1 MLAPTFKTHHRY
13 AQLGGHEVE
22 SGEDAPARHS
32 RPRQYWQRGRIH
44 LFYVMLLVLVAAAGR
59 RPPSSRTQQV
69 YYGEEPVKSELR
81 SNNVRKVPTVRKTF
95 ELDLKYA
102 MPPSPAVDEA
112 WASLLPREGG
122 FFRHPRLAP
131 RTSCMAVF
139 HQLHCL
145 DMIRQT
151 LYEAR
156 PDFAAP
162 RHSRNGTDGA
172 RGSSSSSSSSSHP
185 EEHDKTEGQQQ
196 RQRHD
201 HNHAHDMY
209 HIGHCFDLVRQSIL
223 CRPDL
228 TVEVGNPAIGGVTG
242 FGTEHQCVDWRRLMD
257 WMRDHE

>member
-1 MLAPTFKTHHRY
+1 MLAATFKTHQY
-13 AQLGGHEVE
+13 AQLGYEVE
-22 SGEDAPARHS
+22 SGEDVPARQS
-32 RPRQYWQRGRIH
+32 RLRQYWQHGRIH
-44 LFYVMLLVLVAAAGR
+44 LFYVILLILVASASR
-59 RPPSSRTQQV
+59 HSSTSQKEPR

-81 SNNVRKVPTVRKTF
+81 LSTVRKTF

-112 WASLLPREGG
+112 WASLLPKEGG
-122 FFRHPRLAP
+122 FFKHPELAP

-156 PDFAAP
+156 PDYAAHP
-162 RHSRNGTDGA
+162 SRNDTKDAG
-172 RGSSSSSSSSSHP
+172 GSHAGGGGGR
-185 EEHDKTEGQQQ
+185 EAKHE
-196 RQRHD
+196 HD
-201 HNHAHDMY
+201 HNHAQNMY

-228 TVEVGNPAIGGVTG
+228 TVEVGDPAIGGVTG
-242 FGTEHQCVDWRRLMD
+242 FGTEHQCVDWQQLMD